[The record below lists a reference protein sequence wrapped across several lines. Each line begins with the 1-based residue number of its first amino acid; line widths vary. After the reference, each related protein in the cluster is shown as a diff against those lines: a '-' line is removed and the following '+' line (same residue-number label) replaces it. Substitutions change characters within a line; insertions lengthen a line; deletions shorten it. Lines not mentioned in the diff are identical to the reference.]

1 MIKAKALMAALPM
14 GAAVLAGSTGLA
26 NAAFPN
32 IGADT
37 NGPSQIITISSTGVA
52 TVADVN
58 YASFPHPYDGGLASG
73 GTGSDDTYIG
83 VVNNFSGAI
92 SALTISCTGTC
103 FGFDGDGIG
112 TAPYNAGTNASD
124 TSSGHY
130 GGPNAF
136 YSNINAATTS
146 GIVHFVTA
154 LGANCGT
161 TCTNAFFSL
170 ELPLSAANFSVTVGG
185 VPLPSSWTMMLMGFA
200 GLGFLS
206 YRARKK
212 TSEALLTA

>member
-1 MIKAKALMAALPM
+1 MFKAKVLMTALPVS
-14 GAAVLAGSTGLA
+14 AAVLAGSTELA
-26 NAAFPN
+26 ASFPN
-32 IGADT
+32 IGSDT
-37 NGPSQIITISSTGVA
+37 NGPSQTITISSTGVA
-52 TVADVN
+52 TVAN
-58 YASFPHPYDGGLASG
+58 TGGYASFPWAYDGGPSG
-73 GTGSDDTYIG
+73 DDTYIG

-170 ELPLSAANFSVTVGG
+170 ELPLSAASFSVTVGG